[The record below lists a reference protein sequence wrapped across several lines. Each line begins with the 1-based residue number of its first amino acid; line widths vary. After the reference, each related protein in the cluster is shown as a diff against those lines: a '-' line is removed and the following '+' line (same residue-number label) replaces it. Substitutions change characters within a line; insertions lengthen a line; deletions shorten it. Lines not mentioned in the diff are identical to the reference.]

1 MLKQKNCKLCFLEK
15 KKSESK
21 NLRFWVFQKLKE
33 SADTVKEPAKY
44 SRFLTV
50 LWLFFKIKMVVTYQ
64 NWFSDFLST
73 NLWDPSKCCPDHHQ
87 SFGSISDTRTSAG

>member
-50 LWLFFKIKMVVTYQ
+50 L
-64 NWFSDFLST
+64 
-73 NLWDPSKCCPDHHQ
+73 
-87 SFGSISDTRTSAG
+87 